1 MNRLSHAQVLPL
13 LTAPV
18 VMSVCEQLLK
28 LYHLHQRFLNRSATA
43 ALSAALA
50 AQDVRH
56 AAPPSRLPHHEHR
69 VQAIEKWPGII
80 QLHLASLSVLHPAC
94 CIRCAA
100 YSCDSTCP
108 DARQGT

>member
-1 MNRLSHAQVLPL
+1 MNRLSDAQVLPL

-28 LYHLHQRFLNRSATA
+28 LYHLHQRFLSRSATA

-69 VQAIEKWPGII
+69 VQAVEKWPGII
-80 QLHLASLSVLHPAC
+80 QLHLASLWSAPCLLYPMC
-94 CIRCAA
+94 CILV
-100 YSCDSTCP
+100 
-108 DARQGT
+108 